1 MNKEYLNKYEELV
14 SDKDNDFSKIM
25 NFIKE
30 LQTNVT
36 EEKIS
41 FYFSLLK
48 DERNVHLFLTLRA
61 FFRIRQTRRIFF
73 IKLFVQK

>member
-41 FYFSLLK
+41 FYFSFTFTK
-48 DERNVHLFLTLRA
+48 W
-61 FFRIRQTRRIFF
+61 
-73 IKLFVQK
+73 